1 MFAGQK
7 PPTVLSSM
15 DVSASHAPTLLY
27 VLSGISGCRCRD
39 AGFFGLGLVL
49 GFNLRAILAFVEGF
63 LSSL

>member
-1 MFAGQK
+1 
-7 PPTVLSSM
+7 M